1 MRLEQVEPGMR
12 LAKDVYDPHGTVLLR
27 AGIQISE
34 RHIKAFKS
42 WGIHEIPLEPEGGP
56 PRPRTPDPAALAEIR
71 EMLDTQFSLSN
82 LDHPAVRALYD
93 ICLERALGQR

>member
-12 LAKDVYDPHGTVLLR
+12 LAKDIYDPHGIVLLR
-27 AGIQISE
+27 AGIQVSE
-34 RHIKAFKS
+34 RQIRALKS
-42 WGIHEIPLEPEGGP
+42 WGILEVPIAPDGGP
-56 PRPRTPDPAALAEIR
+56 PPPPPPAVAAEIR
-71 EMLDTQFSLSN
+71 GMLDTQFSLSN